1 MKKKMGLLLVYLIVV
16 FSVGCSDNS
25 KVDIS
30 ELDNEEDAIIQAF
43 GKYNNSKGK
52 GVVLI
57 NEKESKDDRTY
68 IYHIAKLP
76 SIENYK
82 NTLKTNEIDEIREQK
97 KQVYKNIETET
108 NKEVAGKIDKLYKN
122 KNVDKIR
129 VEVGVVWPYS
139 KTNYTKPGEN
149 VIGKNIAYVKTY
161 NFNRENYEKEL
172 KKIKQNHKVSNKID

>member
-1 MKKKMGLLLVYLIVV
+1 MKKKIGLLLVYLIVV

-30 ELDNEEDAIIQAF
+30 ELDNEKDAIIQAF

-57 NEKESKDDRTY
+57 NEKENKDDRTY

-82 NTLKTNEIDEIREQK
+82 NTLKTNEIDEIKEQRR
-97 KQVYKNIETET
+97 QIYKNIETET
-108 NKEVAGKIDKLYKN
+108 NKEVVEKIDKLYEN

-149 VIGKNIAYVKTY
+149 VVGQNIAYVKTY
-161 NFNRENYEKEL
+161 NFNRENYEQEL
-172 KKIKQNHKVSNKID
+172 KKIEQNYEDSNKID